1 MMDQL
6 MKGNLKMECNKDM
19 ESYFRTI
26 ILNMKDNGGKEN
38 NMDLANLYMQ
48 MVVNIKVNIKKVK

>member
-1 MMDQL
+1 